1 VSRLVVKVGG
11 AVAAESASRI
21 LGLAEEGHQI
31 CVVHGAGP
39 QITEEMLRRGI
50 PVEFVA
56 GRRRTSLAALEVV
69 RESMEAVNAEL
80 CAALGDLAVPIIGL
94 TGMALVVFLL
104 LTSLPSVIVGI
115 GLLRHSPWAR
125 IAGIVL
131 SIVSL
136 IMIPFGTMVGVYGLW
151 VLFSKDTERLFMA
164 PAPLA

>member
-1 VSRLVVKVGG
+1 MDTHVKVLGALQIAFGAFGLMAAVLLVFVFGG
-11 AVAAESASRI
+11 AAGIVGASGNPDASI
-21 LGLAEEGHQI
+21 
-31 CVVHGAGP
+31 
-39 QITEEMLRRGI
+39 
-50 PVEFVA
+50 
-56 GRRRTSLAALEVV
+56 
-69 RESMEAVNAEL
+69 
-80 CAALGDLAVPIIGL
+80 AVPIIGL
-94 TGMALVVFLL
+94 TGIALVVFLL